1 MHPGMSAE
9 VTVDRKPVGFIGRV
23 HPQVRKDEV
32 YVLELNLNM
41 LADLKTKAIKH
52 KEPSK
57 YPNVVKDLAFVMDKD
72 VSSLVVKDQIKKS
85 GSRLLVDIDI
95 FDVYVGENVGND
107 EKSIAFN
114 LTFQDP
120 SRTLSDEEV
129 MQLFNKA
136 IESVTTKLNAVLR
149 DK

>member
-95 FDVYVGENVGND
+95 FDVYVGENVGEN
-107 EKSIAFN
+107 EKSVAYT
-114 LTFQDP
+114 LTFNDP
-120 SRTLSDEEV
+120 TKTLNDAEINAILDKVISDV
-129 MQLFNKA
+129 
-136 IESVTTKLNAVLR
+136 ESKCNAKLR
-149 DK
+149 R